1 MGHLIIR
8 IKKIKKDRQ
17 NMSEDEI
24 KNKRL
29 DYLKDLV
36 KGIIDANKKLDDMP
50 DLESEESATERQKG
64 QGLKIFTPK
73 QMITGLLILLAQLKA
88 GNNSQKL
95 KNNIIV

>member
-8 IKKIKKDRQ
+8 LRKLKKDIQ

-29 DYLKDLV
+29 DYLKDFA
-36 KGIIDANKKLDDMP
+36 KTIINANQKLDAMP
-50 DLESEESATERQKG
+50 TLEKEGDAAQRQEG
-64 QGLKIFTPK
+64 QGLKVLTPK
-73 QMITGLLILLAQLKA
+73 QMITRLTILLAQLKA

-95 KNNIIV
+95 